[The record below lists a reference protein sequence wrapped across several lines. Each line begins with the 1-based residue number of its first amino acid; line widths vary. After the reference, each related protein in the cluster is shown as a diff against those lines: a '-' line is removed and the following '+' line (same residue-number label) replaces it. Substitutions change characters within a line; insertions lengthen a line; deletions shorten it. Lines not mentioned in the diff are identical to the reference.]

1 MLKQDKKMEWQ
12 KFEKFNAKFLALR
25 ISLFKLAG
33 YEVIELKDLL
43 KGAKFSDDFPNV
55 EVVLPEE
62 LKSSC
67 YIIQVLFPIKA
78 ISISQMP
85 I

>member
-33 YEVIELKDLL
+33 YEVIDLL
-43 KGAKFSDDFPNV
+43 KGAKFF
-55 EVVLPEE
+55 
-62 LKSSC
+62 
-67 YIIQVLFPIKA
+67 
-78 ISISQMP
+78 
-85 I
+85 